1 MSLTQI
7 STAGVKDDA
16 VTAGKIPANAVGSS
30 ELADN
35 AVNNAAVASNAA
47 IAGTKISPSFTS
59 DITITND
66 IPRINFVDSGENP
79 DWEIGN
85 INGAFRFRDTTNAA
99 TWMQINADGHVD
111 VTGNLDVG
119 AGIDITGDTLGTGQ
133 FETTGANKHF
143 KSHSSSSGD
152 WVRMYAGAGTGKWD
166 IYGNGANLRFSD
178 NDSAGSVVFDRSVG
192 IGTTSPS
199 QSLHVAGNII
209 NTESVAGT
217 GDSGIMIGNGHRLGF
232 DQSGTRSWHVKAQ
245 DGVLNIS
252 SGDGASAP
260 RVAGLLFGSDT
271 AAANT
276 LDDYEEGSCVPT
288 QVNGSFSPGSADGK
302 YTKVGRLVT
311 WMMQITFDST
321 GSNNHLRIGN
331 FPFTAAGGRPGSAI
345 LRYSNDNEA
354 YKIAWHVDG
363 GAATASAYYSSS
375 GGIVEAYAVSQQR
388 FDLTFVY
395 EAA

>member
-1 MSLTQI
+1 
-7 STAGVKDDA
+7 KDDA

-152 WVRMYAGAGTGKWD
+152 WVRMYAGAGTSKWD
-166 IYGNGANLRFSD
+166 IYGNNNNLRFTD
-178 NDSAGSVVFDRSVG
+178 NDSAGFVQMD
-192 IGTTSPS
+192 
-199 QSLHVAGNII
+199 A
-209 NTESVAGT
+209 
-217 GDSGIMIGNGHRLGF
+217 RLGVGSAVNF
-232 DQSGTRSWHVKAQ
+232 ANIQSYFTGTDSYPP
-245 DGVLNIS
+245 
-252 SGDGASAP
+252 SG
-260 RVAGLLFGSDT
+260 GLVQTNNSNSGLM
-271 AAANT
+271 
-276 LDDYEEGSCVPT
+276 VW
-288 QVNGSFSPGSADGK
+288 NGSNSAA
-302 YTKVGRLVT
+302 Y
-311 WMMQITFDST
+311 
-321 GSNNHLRIGN
+321 
-331 FPFTAAGGRPGSAI
+331 SAMTI
-345 LRYSNDNEA
+345 ECR
-354 YKIAWHVDG
+354 
-363 GAATASAYYSSS
+363 T
-375 GGIVEAYAVSQQR
+375 
-388 FDLTFVY
+388 
-395 EAA
+395 